1 MADTE
6 VAPLFRLVY
15 RSQLTISPEDRRTEI
30 ESILQNSRAKN
41 VARDITGA
49 LLVWQ
54 DYVVQTLEGDEGVVR
69 GLYEKIVADERHEAV
84 TLLEAEPVESRAFA
98 RWSMARVSD
107 DDQPAGMPVLTNGN
121 AGDAPEPGHD
131 TREADPVITAM
142 RGYAT
147 GTRPSNPHIG
157 RTVS

>member
-1 MADTE
+1 MADT
-6 VAPLFRLVY
+6 AQLFRLVY
-15 RSQLTISPEDRRTEI
+15 RSQLTISPEDRKVEI
-30 ESILQNSRAKN
+30 AAILENSRAKN

-69 GLYEKIVADERHEAV
+69 GLYEKIAADERHEAV
-84 TLLEAEPVESRAFA
+84 TLLEAEAVESRAFA

-107 DDQPAGMPVLTNGN
+107 DDQPAGMPVLTNHN
-121 AGDAPEPGHD
+121 DGDAPEPSHD
-131 TREADPVITAM
+131 TREADPVISAM